1 MFKSIFKSFLILVL
15 SASFAYSAELYGTLK
30 KIKDKGEITIGHRES
45 SVPFAFYNKQQKPIG
60 YSMDLC
66 ERIVK
71 RAEKELG
78 VKLKRKYYAVNPKTR
93 IQLLANGTIDIEC
106 GSTTNNLTRQQQI
119 DYAATT
125 FITGTKL
132 LVKKA
137 SGIKE
142 VEDLKGKRI
151 ALAQGTTNEKAILKI
166 NADKK
171 LGIKVVNVKDHAEGF
186 LALDTGRV
194 DAYSTDHILL
204 YGLISK
210 AKSPADFDVVGR
222 FLSFDPYA
230 IMVRRDDSAFRLVA
244 NSELSDLF
252 RSGEINKIYEKWFMK
267 PLPDGGNALNVPQ
280 TDLLSAAFEA
290 QALPY

>member
-1 MFKSIFKSFLILVL
+1 MFKTLIKTSLVFLLSI
-15 SASFAYSAELYGTLK
+15 SFANAADLYGTLK

-45 SVPFAFYNKQQKPIG
+45 SVPFAFYNKQQKPVG

-66 ERIVK
+66 EKIVQ
-71 RAEKELG
+71 RAEKEIG
-78 VKLKRKYYAVNPKTR
+78 TKVKRKYYAVNPKTR

-132 LVKKA
+132 LVKKS

-142 VEDLKGKRI
+142 VENLKGKRI

-186 LALDTGRV
+186 LALETGRV

-204 YGLISK
+204 FGLISK
-210 AKSPADFDVVGR
+210 AKKPADYAVVGR

-244 NSELSDLF
+244 NSELADLF
-252 RSGEINKIYEKWFMK
+252 RSGEINKIYSKWFMK
-267 PLPDGGNALNVPQ
+267 KLPDGGKALGVPQ
-280 TDLLSAAFEA
+280 TALLSAAFEA

>member
-1 MFKSIFKSFLILVL
+1 MFKSIVKSFLILIL
-15 SASFAYSAELYGTLK
+15 SVSFASSAELYGTLK

-142 VEDLKGKRI
+142 VENLKGKRI

-166 NADKK
+166 NDQKN
-171 LGIKVVNVKDHAEGF
+171 LGIKVINVKDHAEGF

-210 AKSPADFDVVGR
+210 AKKPSDFDVVGR

-230 IMVRRDDSAFRLVA
+230 IMVRRDDSAFRLIA